1 MKARFDAPP
10 TLEMTSIEEIFV
22 DPHSRDD
29 IPKIILAL
37 QSIWMNSSLRDQIVL
52 YLREAIGENTNQN
65 MRRPDL
71 TYWRIFVLAV
81 FKFGLDCDF
90 ERLTYM
96 VNNDTSISILLQN
109 DNSDF
114 NNKSLYRVQTI
125 INNVSLITEEM
136 WTHLNRMIVDHGLAV

>member
-1 MKARFDAPP
+1 MD
-10 TLEMTSIEEIFV
+10 T
-22 DPHSRDD
+22 
-29 IPKIILAL
+29 
-37 QSIWMNSSLRDQIVL
+37 
-52 YLREAIGENTNQN
+52 
-65 MRRPDL
+65 PDL

-136 WTHLNRMIVDHGLAV
+136 RAHLNRMIADHGLAV